1 MPIPEQFKAPFEFQN
16 HYHILF
22 RSIDGIPLF
31 KTEKE
36 HLFFLEKWKRF
47 TDPVFETWAYSLL
60 DNHAHFIIKVK
71 QQEEAIQTLSALTE
85 DAKTKA
91 IREFLEKKDASLI
104 GSIIERQINSFMVS
118 FTNTYNNIIE
128 RKGGLF
134 QQPFRRSLI
143 ASDAHIQQAIVYAHA
158 NAQKHKL
165 VKDFKM
171 HRFNSYQAVLDR
183 NETFINVATVI
194 NFFGGIGKFISI
206 HSEQVAYFYKH
217 QWPDSKLEVDK

>member
-1 MPIPEQFKAPFEFQN
+1 MPIPAQYKAPFEFQK

-22 RSIDGIPLF
+22 RSIDGISLF

-36 HLFFLEKWKRF
+36 HIFFLEKWKRF

-60 DNHAHFIIKVK
+60 DNHTHFIVKVK
-71 QQEEAIQTLSALTE
+71 QQQEVIQMLSALTE

-91 IREFLEKKDASLI
+91 IQEFLEKKEDTLI
-104 GSIIERQINSFMVS
+104 GQIVERQINSFMVS

-128 RKGGLF
+128 RRGGLF

-143 ASDAHIQQAIVYAHA
+143 ATDAHLQQAIVYAHA

-165 VKDFKM
+165 VKDFKT
-171 HRFNSYQAVLDR
+171 HRFNSYHAILDR
-183 NETFINVATVI
+183 NETFVNFTAVL
-194 NFFGGIGKFISI
+194 NFFDGIDKFISI
-206 HSEQVAYFYKH
+206 HIEQVAYFYKH
-217 QWPDSKLEVDK
+217 QWPDSKLEVE

>member
-1 MPIPEQFKAPFEFQN
+1 MPIPEQFKAPFEFQK

-60 DNHAHFIIKVK
+60 DNHT
-71 QQEEAIQTLSALTE
+71 Q
-85 DAKTKA
+85 
-91 IREFLEKKDASLI
+91 FLEKKEGSLI
-104 GSIIERQINSFMVS
+104 GPIIERQINSFMVS

-143 ASDAHIQQAIVYAHA
+143 ASDAHIQQAIVYVHA

-171 HRFNSYQAVLDR
+171 HRFNSYQAILDR
-183 NETFINVATVI
+183 NEVFINVAAVVI
-194 NFFGGIGKFISI
+194 FFGGIGKFISI

-217 QWPDSKLEVDK
+217 QWPDSRLEVD

>member
-1 MPIPEQFKAPFEFQN
+1 MPIPKQFKAPFEFQK

-60 DNHAHFIIKVK
+60 DNHTHFIIKVK
-71 QQEEAIQTLSALTE
+71 QQEEVIQMLSDLKE
-85 DAKTKA
+85 DAKTKV
-91 IREFLEKKDASLI
+91 IREFLEKKEDSQI
-104 GSIIERQINSFMVS
+104 GPIIERQVNSFMVS
-118 FTNTYNNIIE
+118 YANTYNNIIE

-143 ASDAHIQQAIVYAHA
+143 ATETHLQQAIVYVHA
-158 NAQKHKL
+158 NAQKHRL
-165 VKDFKM
+165 VKDFKT
-171 HRFNSYQAVLDR
+171 HRFNSYHAILERNESIVNSTAVL
-183 NETFINVATVI
+183 
-194 NFFGGIGKFISI
+194 NFFDGIDKFISI

-217 QWPDSKLEVDK
+217 QWPDSKLEVE